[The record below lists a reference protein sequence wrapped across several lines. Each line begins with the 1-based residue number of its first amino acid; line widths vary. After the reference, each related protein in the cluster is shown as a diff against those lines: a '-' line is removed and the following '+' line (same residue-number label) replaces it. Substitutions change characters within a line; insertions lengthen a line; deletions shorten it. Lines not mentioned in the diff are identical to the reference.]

1 MSLECIQPDAA
12 GIDIGGSFHFVAV
25 PQGRDTET
33 VKKFG
38 CFTEDLHAIADWL
51 IKCRVKTAA
60 MEATGVYWI
69 PLFEVLEARGIEVYL
84 VNSRHVKNVS
94 GRKSDVLDCQWIQQ
108 LHSFGLLSAS
118 FQPNQAEGKLRIL
131 VRHRSNLIRWTSMHA
146 QLMQKALT
154 QMNLQLQNAVSDILG
169 ETGMKIIRAICAGE
183 RDSKKLA
190 QYRDYRCKNPEE
202 TIAKSL
208 EGHYREEIL
217 FSLKQA
223 LQSYDHYQSQLE
235 ACDKEIEQI
244 SKQFED
250 KSGGKKLVK
259 VVKKE
264 PKRNGVGFDTQE
276 RFFRMLGVNLSE
288 IPGISSTTILT
299 VISEIG
305 TCVDKWRSP
314 KAFSSWLGLC
324 PGTKIS
330 GGKRLGGKTKK
341 SKNRAAEVLRMAA
354 STLSKSQTALGA
366 FLRRM
371 KARLGPAKAI
381 TATANKMAKMLYIMI
396 KGKKNFKES
405 GADYYEQVN
414 KDRTMKRLR
423 KFADR
428 MGFDL
433 SPKQGFEDLFP
444 NQQEASNLC
453 TVI

>member
-1 MSLECIQPDAA
+1 MTTSLECIQPDAA

-51 IKCRVKTAA
+51 IKCGIKTAA

-118 FQPNQAEGKLRIL
+118 FQPNLEAGKLRVL
-131 VRHRSNLIRWTSMHA
+131 VRHRSNLIRWTSIHV

-154 QMNLQLQNAVSDILG
+154 QMNLQLQNVVTDILG

-190 QYRDYRCKNPEE
+190 QYRDHRCKNSEK

-208 EGHYREEIL
+208 QGHYREEIL

-223 LQSYDHYQSQLE
+223 LQSYDHYQSQLQ
-235 ACDKEIEQI
+235 ACNKEIEEI
-244 SKQFED
+244 TKNFED
-250 KSGGKKLVK
+250 KSGGEKILP
-259 VVKKE
+259 KKE
-264 PKRNGVGFDTQE
+264 NKKNGLGFNAQE
-276 RFFRMLGVNLSE
+276 QFFRMLGVNLAE
-288 IPGISSTTILT
+288 IPGINSTTILT
-299 VISEIG
+299 IISEIG

-330 GGKRLGGKTKK
+330 GGKRLGGRTKI
-341 SKNRAAEVLRMAA
+341 SKNRIAEALRMAA
-354 STLSKSQTALGA
+354 STLGKSQTALGA

-381 TATANKMAKMLYIMI
+381 TATANKMAKVLYKMI
-396 KGKKNFKES
+396 KGKMGFCEH
-405 GADYYEQVN
+405 GPDYYDQAN
-414 KDRTMKRLR
+414 KERTMKRLR
-423 KFADR
+423 QFADR

-433 SPKQGFEDLFP
+433 SPKKTFEDLFP
-444 NQQEASNLC
+444 NQQEAKNLC
-453 TVI
+453 